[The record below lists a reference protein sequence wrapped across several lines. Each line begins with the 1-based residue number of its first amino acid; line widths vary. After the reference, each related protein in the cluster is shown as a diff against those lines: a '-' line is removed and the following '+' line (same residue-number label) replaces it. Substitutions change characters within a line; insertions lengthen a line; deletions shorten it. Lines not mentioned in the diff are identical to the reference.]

1 MAIEG
6 AALTAAL
13 MANQNTLQYGG
24 VQADGV
30 WRDPDGKTLADY
42 GAAGGGGFV
51 QGFKAFVRFAKTA
64 AK

>member
-1 MAIEG
+1 
-6 AALTAAL
+6 
-13 MANQNTLQYGG
+13 

-30 WRDPDGKTLADY
+30 WRDGENKTLADY
-42 GAAGGGGFV
+42 GATGGGGFI